1 MKQICRIQ
9 DTASACGDFFVA
21 QSGYLVTEFSVT
33 TTGLD
38 DVGVGVAECG
48 EDEAAFGVDKILTSP
63 YGLLRMTICAGLLR
77 MTVSMLLRMTSCL
90 FSIMIF
96 GILFWTIVGRFVS
109 RYVRTVLHRSEV

>member
-33 TTGLD
+33 TSGID

-48 EDEAAFGVDKILTSP
+48 EDEAAFRVDEILTSP
-63 YGLLRMTICAGLLR
+63 FRLLR
-77 MTVSMLLRMTSCL
+77 MTVSMLLRMTFSMLLRMTSCL

-96 GILFWTIVGRFVS
+96 GILFWTIVCRFFC